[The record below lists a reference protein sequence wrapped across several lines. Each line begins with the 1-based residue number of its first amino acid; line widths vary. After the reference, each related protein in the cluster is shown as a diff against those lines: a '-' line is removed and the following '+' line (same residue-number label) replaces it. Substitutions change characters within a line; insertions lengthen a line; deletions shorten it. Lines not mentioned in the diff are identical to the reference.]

1 MPYEMRHA
9 EDTDAEAVIHVFNH
23 FVRTSFAVFHSV
35 EVEVSFFERLRSMA
49 GKFPIHVIES
59 PEGSVVGF
67 AMVRPYHW
75 ADTLRRTA
83 EVAMVILPE
92 HTRQGIGSRVFKQL
106 ETDARTNGVDTL
118 LGCASSRN
126 EASINFQK
134 QQGFV
139 ECGRFRRVGRK
150 FDEDFDLVWMQKF
163 LQ

>member
-49 GKFPIHVIES
+49 GKFPMHVIES
-59 PEGSVVGF
+59 PEGTVVGL
-67 AMVRPYHW
+67 AMARPYHW

-83 EVAMVILPE
+83 EVAIVILPE
-92 HTRQGIGSRVFKQL
+92 HTRQGIGGRILKQL
-106 ETDARTNGVDTL
+106 ETDARAHGVDTL

-126 EASINFQK
+126 EQSIAFQK
-134 QQGFV
+134 AHGFV
-139 ECGRFRRVGRK
+139 ECGRFQRVGRK
-150 FDEDFDLVWMQKF
+150 FNEDFDFVWLQKF
-163 LQ
+163 L